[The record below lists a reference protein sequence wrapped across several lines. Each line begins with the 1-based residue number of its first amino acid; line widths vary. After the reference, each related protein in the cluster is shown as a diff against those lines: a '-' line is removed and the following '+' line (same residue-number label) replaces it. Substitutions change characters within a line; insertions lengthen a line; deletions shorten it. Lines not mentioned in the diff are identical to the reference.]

1 MIGRLEHEVQGH
13 AETFE
18 GHIAKH
24 KEGTLVEE
32 GKGEL
37 EYAYYQLKHIW
48 DASFHLLRTVRAER
62 KALLDEQK
70 ELLKE
75 QERED
80 SMARSALYTM
90 AFANMKRVGAPEAV
104 AQDIEWGR
112 KS

>member
-32 GKGEL
+32 GKGDWSTPTT
-37 EYAYYQLKHIW
+37 LKHIW
-48 DASFHLLRTVRAER
+48 EASFHLLRTVRAER

-104 AQDIEWGR
+104 AQDIEGGR

>member
-37 EYAYYQLKHIW
+37 EYAYYPKT
-48 DASFHLLRTVRAER
+48 HLGGFVPPSA
-62 KALLDEQK
+62 
-70 ELLKE
+70 
-75 QERED
+75 D
-80 SMARSALYTM
+80 SA
-90 AFANMKRVGAPEAV
+90 G
-104 AQDIEWGR
+104 
-112 KS
+112 